1 MLVLSLR
8 QPLRSRERLRAFRAL
23 AALRAEVRT
32 LRDANKALTLYV
44 SKIVE
49 RVCSQEGFEK
59 VLAVDF
65 RGNEPEFKHEVKDM
79 AVPALPAKSEADD
92 GGMQTP
98 PRPPPRESSSS
109 PSRMDAK
116 ATRSSE
122 ARAKRSLSLDWKS
135 MWGALSPRPSAA
147 SDTPGRLPAVAD
159 DGDDEEDRL
168 ERERLRATLAEHGIE
183 PRGNNWR
190 SPMPSQVPI
199 MGSLDAFTSPASST
213 KTPSLTKSPSSA
225 DGSSH
230 NMAREHSGST
240 ASTWASPRS
249 VLLDGDGAGGDGD
262 NDLADATSIERS
274 LRDLDMRDQL
284 ARAELDE
291 GRASGFT
298 EPPPK
303 INRRRS
309 SRIASARR
317 SSSSGGAHHLGL
329 GIDGSLDEA
338 EGDGDLGFVPSSKTA
353 EISSAPPLALLAEAP
368 PEGGDS
374 DTWAKKLRRVSMRGW
389 SAPSPTSTPASQA

>member
-1 MLVLSLR
+1 M
-8 QPLRSRERLRAFRAL
+8 
-23 AALRAEVRT
+23 
-32 LRDANKALTLYV
+32 
-44 SKIVE
+44 
-49 RVCSQEGFEK
+49 
-59 VLAVDF
+59 
-65 RGNEPEFKHEVKDM
+65 
-79 AVPALPAKSEADD
+79 
-92 GGMQTP
+92 
-98 PRPPPRESSSS
+98 
-109 PSRMDAK
+109 
-116 ATRSSE
+116 
-122 ARAKRSLSLDWKS
+122 
-135 MWGALSPRPSAA
+135 
-147 SDTPGRLPAVAD
+147 
-159 DGDDEEDRL
+159 
-168 ERERLRATLAEHGIE
+168 
-183 PRGNNWR
+183 
-190 SPMPSQVPI
+190 
-199 MGSLDAFTSPASST
+199 
-213 KTPSLTKSPSSA
+213 
-225 DGSSH
+225 
-230 NMAREHSGST
+230 
-240 ASTWASPRS
+240 
-249 VLLDGDGAGGDGD
+249 GD